1 MSPSALARRASL
13 QPLLLLAVLLGSAS
27 LVSASLGAVPMSPWK
42 ILGSLGAHLGL
53 DVGSTLAPRDEAILW
68 SIRLPR
74 VALAGIVGAA
84 LASGG
89 VVMQGVVRN
98 PLADPAILGISNGA
112 AVGAVAFLVLG
123 APLTHALPQ
132 LATWLLPGCAFL
144 GALLA
149 TFGTLRLARVDGE
162 LSTTALL
169 LGGVGLAALCGAA
182 TGVLVFLADDAQL
195 RSITFWNLG
204 STGVASWTV
213 VSVVAVPV
221 ALALL
226 VLPSCAPALDRLLLG
241 ELEAHH
247 LGVNVRRT
255 IGVALACAAL
265 AVGASVAACGVIGFV
280 GLVVPHVLRG
290 WLGPSHRRLLFASML
305 GGALLLIAADA
316 VARVAVAPTELPV
329 GVLTSL
335 VGAPV
340 LLALVRKR
348 LSGRATMASAG
359 GRS

>member
-1 MSPSALARRASL
+1 MTPTMIVPRPSYRPLLVLALALVAVALASGALGQVAMSPWQIL
-13 QPLLLLAVLLGSAS
+13 
-27 LVSASLGAVPMSPWK
+27 ASLGER
-42 ILGSLGAHLGL
+42 LGL
-53 DVGSTLAPRDEAILW
+53 ELGTPLAPREEVILF

-74 VALAGIVGAA
+74 IALAAVVGAA
-84 LASGG
+84 LAAGG

-98 PLADPAILGISNGA
+98 PLADPGILGISNGA
-112 AVGAVAFLVLG
+112 AVGAVSFLVLG
-123 APLTHALPQ
+123 APLTRALPE
-132 LATWLLPGCAFL
+132 LGGWLLPVCAFAGAL
-144 GALLA
+144 GAALLA
-149 TFGTLRLARVDGE
+149 LRLARIDGE

-182 TGVLVFLADDAQL
+182 IGVLVFLADDAQL

-204 STGVASWTV
+204 SLAGASWPV
-213 VSVVAVPV
+213 VLAVSVPV
-221 ALALL
+221 GAALL
-226 VLPSCAPALDRLLLG
+226 VLPRCAPALDRLLLG

-255 IGVALACAAL
+255 VGVAVACAAL
-265 AVGASVAACGVIGFV
+265 AVGAAVASCGVIGFV

-290 WLGPSHRRLLFASML
+290 WLGPAHRRLLRASML
-305 GGALLLIAADA
+305 GGAILLITADT

-340 LLALVRKR
+340 LLVLVRRR
-348 LSGRATMASAG
+348 LAGRATMGAA
-359 GRS
+359 

>member
-1 MSPSALARRASL
+1 MTPTAIVRRASL
-13 QPLLLLAVLLGSAS
+13 RPLVLLAALLAAAALFGA
-27 LVSASLGAVPMSPWK
+27 ALGPVAMSPWQ
-42 ILGSLGAHLGL
+42 ILGSLGERLGL
-53 DVGSTLAPRDEAILW
+53 DPGASLSARDEIILW

-74 VALAGIVGAA
+74 IALAGVVGAA
-84 LASGG
+84 LAASG

-98 PLADPAILGISNGA
+98 PLADPGILGIANGA

-123 APLTHALPQ
+123 APLTQAVPELGS
-132 LATWLLPGCAFL
+132 WLLPACSFL
-144 GALLA
+144 AALVA
-149 TFGTLRLARVDGE
+149 SFMTLRLARIEGE

-182 TGVLVFLADDAQL
+182 TGMLVFLADDAQL

-204 STGVASWTV
+204 SIAIASWPV
-213 VSVVAVPV
+213 VLAVSIPV
-221 ALALL
+221 AAALL

-255 IGVALACAAL
+255 VGVAVACAAL
-265 AVGASVAACGVIGFV
+265 AVGASVASCGVIGFV

-290 WLGPSHRRLLFASML
+290 WLGPGHRRLLYASML
-305 GGALLLIAADA
+305 GGALLLITADT
-316 VARVAVAPTELPV
+316 VARTAVAPTELPV

-340 LLALVRKR
+340 LLVLVRRR
-348 LSGRATMASAG
+348 LAGRAAMGAA
-359 GRS
+359 